1 MRLFSTL
8 LGIIG
13 IGTFAFGQS
22 EIIPLQRTV
31 TPSTPINTRALMPQ
45 IDNSLSK
52 RQYMPR
58 NPKVI
63 PSLAGEPNNL
73 PAGGGTFD
81 ESRIKIGPKWTGI
94 NMNGGYPADPDIAI
108 GRNHVVQAVNS
119 RIAFYNKSGS
129 QQFLQPSTTFFTG
142 LGAGSFQF
150 DPKLFYDKFTDRFVM
165 VFLEQ
170 DDATVT
176 SKLLIAVSD
185 DGDPNGTWY
194 RYRIEAKLNISGT
207 NYWLDYPGFGCNQTA
222 YVCTGNMFSFAATP
236 AFGGCQAVVIPKA
249 AVLNN
254 LPVTTSSLTTPSN
267 QAFTLQVAECQDPT
281 PLGNIFLVGG
291 VNNSNFR
298 VYSLNNPLGTPTL
311 SVTVLPV
318 TSFSSPGDAASTGG
332 FTLDTVGSRH
342 FNASYREGNRIVFAH
357 AILTGGRV
365 ASRWYEINTNSWPTS
380 GSCSVTQTGTVG
392 DASFDYYFP
401 TITQN
406 AAGSIGMV
414 MARSS
419 STSAPAVV
427 VSGRLVTDTNGTM
440 STPTVLATSA
450 GTGYSLNRWGDYL
463 GIDVDPTNDYLFWCT
478 GKFVQAN
485 NQWGTDIS
493 SFNITGAPVVDLSTC
508 SISPST
514 VQGGNSATGTVTL
527 TANAPTGGA
536 VVRLRSS
543 DNRATVPATVTV
555 TAGTNS
561 ATFTV
566 TTQSVPRNRTVEI
579 TATRNSVSAVGR
591 FLLTR

>member
-8 LGIIG
+8 IG
-13 IGTFAFGQS
+13 ILGLGALAIGQS
-22 EIIPLQRTV
+22 EILPIQRNV
-31 TPSTPINTRALMPQ
+31 VPSTPINTRSLVPQ

-52 RQYMPR
+52 RNYAPR
-58 NPKVI
+58 NPK
-63 PSLAGEPNNL
+63 SLPLPIGEPNNL
-73 PAGGGTFD
+73 PVGGATFLDPRISTKARFAGIT
-81 ESRIKIGPKWTGI
+81 
-94 NMNGGYPADPDIAI
+94 MNGGFPADPDIAV

-119 RIAFYNKSGS
+119 RIAFYTKAGA
-129 QQFLQPSTTFFTG
+129 QQLLQNSTTFFSG

-170 DDATVT
+170 DDASLT

-185 DGDPNGTWY
+185 DGDPNGTWF

-222 YVCTGNMFSFAATP
+222 YVCTGNMFSFGANSFNTT
-236 AFGGCQAVVIPKA
+236 QTIVIPKA
-249 AVLNN
+249 PVLNN
-254 LPVTTSSLTTPSN
+254 LPVTTSSLTSN
-267 QAFTLQVAECQDPT
+267 QAFTLQVAECTEPT
-281 PLGNIFLVGG
+281 PLGNIFMVGG

-298 VYSLNNPLGTPTL
+298 VFSVNNPLGTPTL

-318 TSFSSPGDAASTGG
+318 ASFTPPGDAASTGG
-332 FTLDTVGSRH
+332 FSLDTIGSRH
-342 FNASYREGNRIVFAH
+342 FNASYRDGNKIVFAH
-357 AILTGGRV
+357 AVSSAGRA

-380 GSCSVTQTGTVG
+380 GSCSVTQTGTVA
-392 DASFDYYFP
+392 DPSFDLFFP

-427 VSGRLVTDTNGTM
+427 VSGRLATDTAGTM
-440 STPTVLATSA
+440 SAPTVLATSA

-463 GIDVDPTNDYLFWCT
+463 GIEVDPTNDYLFWCT
-478 GKFVQAN
+478 GKFVQSN

-508 SISPST
+508 SISPTT
-514 VQGGNSATGTVTL
+514 VQGGNTATGTVTL
-527 TANAPTGGA
+527 SANAPAGGA
-536 VVRLRSS
+536 IVRLRSS
-543 DNRATVPATVTV
+543 DNRASVPASVTI

-561 ATFTV
+561 TTFTV
-566 TTQSVPRNRTVEI
+566 TTSSVPRNRTVEI
-579 TATRNSVSAVGR
+579 TASRNGLRAVGR